1 MLLQKV
7 LGLNFGPLY
16 IILPG
21 FLLRIYLIN
30 LRILKLYPLI
40 LRNYGSLSVKD
51 EKPGNTNVIN
61 EFITRYKESFFRKRA
76 LRLQD
81 LSRSKNL
88 NLNAIFTVFKNY

>member
-21 FLLRIYLIN
+21 FLPRIYLIN

-40 LRNYGSLSVKD
+40 LRNYGSLSVKH

-61 EFITRYKESFFRKRA
+61 EFITRYKKSFFRKIA

-81 LSRSKNL
+81 LSDLR
-88 NLNAIFTVFKNY
+88 T